1 MKVKIIF
8 PNVSSK
14 ASYSFITTSEVSYA
28 FEKKGEKSCS
38 SGSIIISTSECE
50 IACAQLQLKMGVVR
64 DGKPCYKAGN
74 GKCRQDGRAGKEAS
88 LICTSE
94 GNKVCYHLTVISQIK
109 YFNVFVNVLTYTIK
123 FFGQCAIDVR
133 SEPTTPLPTTAA
145 PITTEPGTYIIN
157 HIFHSVNNNSC
168 YGYLFIII
176 KR

>member
-1 MKVKIIF
+1 M
-8 PNVSSK
+8 SSK

-38 SGSIIISTSECE
+38 SGSIIISKSECE

-94 GNKVCYHLTVISQIK
+94 GNKVCYHLTVISQIGK
-109 YFNVFVNVLTYTIK
+109 
-123 FFGQCAIDVR
+123 
-133 SEPTTPLPTTAA
+133 
-145 PITTEPGTYIIN
+145 
-157 HIFHSVNNNSC
+157 
-168 YGYLFIII
+168 LFISMCL
-176 KR
+176 